1 MGLYSIHS
9 FHGISMSL
17 LECTLP
23 LFPLG
28 VVLFPNAVLPL
39 RIFEERYKLMIQRCL
54 KGDSKFG
61 VVLIK
66 SGAEIGDPAE
76 PHAIGTVA
84 HIAQASPLENGEML
98 LAVTGTQRFLIKRVT
113 QRLPYLESQVELLS
127 EETEI
132 SLSNQEMQHVRD
144 AVSDYERLLAGLSG
158 GWIRQAD
165 MPQDPVAL
173 SYFVPGLLDLHALA
187 KQHLLEEPSPSR
199 RLATELQLLRQA
211 SVVTRRK
218 VERRLGK
225 SSFGR
230 N

>member
-1 MGLYSIHS
+1 
-9 FHGISMSL
+9 MST
-17 LECTLP
+17 LERTLP

-39 RIFEERYKLMIQRCL
+39 RIFEERYKLMIRRCL

-61 VVLIK
+61 IVLIK
-66 SGAEIGDPAE
+66 SGSEVGEPAE
-76 PHAIGTVA
+76 PHAVGTVA

-98 LAVTGTQRFLIKRVT
+98 LAVTGIQRFLIKKVT
-113 QRLPYLESQVELLS
+113 RRLPYLESQVELLS
-127 EETEI
+127 EESEI
-132 SLSNQEMQHVRD
+132 SLSNEEMEKMRD
-144 AVSDYERLLAGLSG
+144 AVSNYERLIAGLSG
-158 GWIRQAD
+158 GWLRHAD
-165 MPQDPVAL
+165 MPEDPVAL
-173 SYFVPGLLDLHALA
+173 SYFVPGLLDIHALE

-199 RLATELQLLRQA
+199 RLTTELQLLKQA
-211 SVVTRRK
+211 SVVIRRK

>member
-1 MGLYSIHS
+1 M
-9 FHGISMSL
+9 
-17 LECTLP
+17 
-23 LFPLG
+23 
-28 VVLFPNAVLPL
+28 
-39 RIFEERYKLMIQRCL
+39 
-54 KGDSKFG
+54 
-61 VVLIK
+61 
-66 SGAEIGDPAE
+66 
-76 PHAIGTVA
+76 
-84 HIAQASPLENGEML
+84 
-98 LAVTGTQRFLIKRVT
+98 T

-132 SLSNQEMQHVRD
+132 SLSNQEMQDVRD
-144 AVSDYERLLAGLSG
+144 AVSDYERLLAGLNG

-173 SYFVPGLLDLHALA
+173 SYFVPGLLDLHALE